1 VFSPQFTPEELA
13 QWLGQTLRDIDFQPL
28 KGTSV
33 ELANVGSI
41 RMYAEAGAGFE
52 KGVGS
57 QQIISVFTFTAPLKQ
72 KGFEVIPWSMV
83 MTSLISIR
91 SKWGKNVWSGLCDTP
106 ECNLCNDVT
115 NFQTRTVDVAFIWL
129 TIRF

>member
-1 VFSPQFTPEELA
+1 MAERLESIRLVFSPQLTPEELA

-57 QQIISVFTFTAPLKQ
+57 QQIISVFTFTSPLKQ
-72 KGFEVIPWSMV
+72 N
-83 MTSLISIR
+83 LR
-91 SKWGKNVWSGLCDTP
+91 SSRSQTFKVGKEHL
-106 ECNLCNDVT
+106 VT
-115 NFQTRTVDVAFIWL
+115 IA
-129 TIRF
+129 RFT

>member
-1 VFSPQFTPEELA
+1 MAEKLESTRLVFSPQFTPEELA

-57 QQIISVFTFTAPLKQ
+57 QQIISVFTFTSPLKQ
-72 KGFEVIPWSMV
+72 NLRSYHGPW
-83 MTSLISIR
+83 
-91 SKWGKNVWSGLCDTP
+91 
-106 ECNLCNDVT
+106 
-115 NFQTRTVDVAFIWL
+115 
-129 TIRF
+129 